1 MFDLAQLRCFIA
13 VAEELHFG
21 RAAQRLNM
29 TQPPLSRQIR
39 ILERVLGVELFRR
52 TSRSVRL
59 TPAGRGFLPEARRIH
74 RAIEHAA
81 TMVRRH
87 AAGDVGSLSL
97 GFTAASG
104 YGYLPRLIKQ
114 VKAGMPEV
122 DLSLHEMVSGDQVE
136 ALMAGDLDAGLL
148 RPPFARQ
155 AFAAHRVVAEPLWL
169 AVPAGHALAGRGAT
183 GFGDLRDTPFVMYSP
198 KGARYFF
205 DLLTARFQAADIAPP
220 MVQYVSQIHSM
231 LALVGA
237 GIGVALV
244 PASAAALHVE
254 GVVLVP
260 FDAPDLLAELYLVWR
275 HGHDNPVLPRLERLI
290 APLAS

>member
-29 TQPPLSRQIR
+29 TQPPLSRQIQ

-52 TSRSVRL
+52 TSRSVQL
-59 TPAGRGFLPEARRIH
+59 TAAGRGFLPEARRIY
-74 RAIEHAA
+74 RAIEHAS

-87 AAGDVGSLSL
+87 AVGDVGSLSL

-114 VKAGMPEV
+114 VKAEMPEV
-122 DLSLHEMVSGDQVE
+122 DLSLQEMVSGDQIE
-136 ALMAGDLDAGLL
+136 ALRAGDLDAGLL
-148 RPPFARQ
+148 RPPFARRE
-155 AFAAHRVVAEPLWL
+155 FVAHRVVAEPVWL
-169 AVPAGHALAGRGAT
+169 AVPAAHPLTERGMSR
-183 GFGDLRDTPFVMYSP
+183 FDDLHDRPFVMYSP
-198 KGARYFF
+198 TGARYFF
-205 DLLTARFQAADIAPP
+205 DLLTPRFAAAEVTPLA
-220 MVQYVSQIHSM
+220 VQYVSQIHSM

-254 GVVLVP
+254 GVALVP
-260 FDAPDLLAELYLVWR
+260 FDAPDMVAELYLVWR
-275 HGHDNPVLPRLERLI
+275 HDHDNPVLPRLEKLI
-290 APLAS
+290 ASHSS